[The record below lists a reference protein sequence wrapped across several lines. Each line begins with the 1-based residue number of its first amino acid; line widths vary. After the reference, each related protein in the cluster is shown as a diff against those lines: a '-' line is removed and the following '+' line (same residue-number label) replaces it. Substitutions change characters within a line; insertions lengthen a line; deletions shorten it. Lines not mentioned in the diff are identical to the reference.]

1 MFGASEDRARQLA
14 GRQRWK
20 RISSNDSESSHRS
33 ASSLSQ
39 LSQLSQC
46 EASSIS
52 EQKLLW
58 PITIPECDAITFHD
72 HLQNEVFTSCP
83 REQSPVVSN
92 AEEALSHMMATNQ
105 HPRTQQQRQQAEHL
119 SQVLYND
126 TAVEDQRLP
135 SPISSVLPSQL
146 KQYGVLGWGAK
157 ILHQVRH
164 ATAPA
169 SQTQA
174 QQDRSNTT
182 AVFRGTTRSTSAN
195 SASVQTAASLR
206 GGANNTV
213 EEIWHSAMRNPY
225 RYLTFNTGS
234 LYRQFV
240 NNLPEEK
247 YFLFKELFGHS
258 RDYHQQD
265 NLARQVF
272 FRNLESGER
281 KGYVQ
286 TLAERAGLLYSYP
299 YQSARTQRELD
310 DLTGISVDLTG
321 TSLDEEPY
329 PLVDLVRLGIGIQPM
344 TDPNGFR

>member
-20 RISSNDSESSHRS
+20 RISSNDSGSSHRS
-33 ASSLSQ
+33 ASPSSQ

-72 HLQNEVFTSCP
+72 HLQNETFTSRP
-83 REQSPVVSN
+83 REQYPVVSN
-92 AEEALSHMMATNQ
+92 AEEALSHMTATNQ
-105 HPRTQQQRQQAEHL
+105 HPRTQQQRKQAEHL

-126 TAVEDQRLP
+126 MAVEDQRLP
-135 SPISSVLPSQL
+135 SPILSVLPSQL

-169 SQTQA
+169 SQTQV
-174 QQDRSNTT
+174 QEHRSSTT
-182 AVFRGTTRSTSAN
+182 AVSRITTRSTSAN

-206 GGANNTV
+206 GGAHNTFQ
-213 EEIWHSAMRNPY
+213 EIWDAAMRHPH
-225 RYLTFNTGS
+225 RYSAFNTGS

-240 NNLPEEK
+240 DHLPEEK
-247 YFLFKELFGHS
+247 YLLFKELFGNS
-258 RDYHQQD
+258 RDVHQQN

-272 FRNLESGER
+272 FQNLERGER
-281 KGYVQ
+281 VGYVQ
-286 TLAERAGLLYSYP
+286 TLGERAGLLISSP
-299 YQSARTQRELD
+299 YQLARTQRELD
-310 DLTGISVDLTG
+310 DLASMSWNED
-321 TSLDEEPY
+321 PY
-329 PLVDLVRLGIGIQPM
+329 PLVDLVRLAIGIQPM
-344 TDPNGFR
+344 TNPYGFR

>member
-20 RISSNDSESSHRS
+20 RISSNDSNSSHRS

-39 LSQLSQC
+39 LSQLSQS
-46 EASSIS
+46 EASSIL

-58 PITIPECDAITFHD
+58 PFTNSECDAVTFHD
-72 HLQNEVFTSCP
+72 CLQDEAFTSRP
-83 REQSPVVSN
+83 REQFPVASD
-92 AEEALSHMMATNQ
+92 AEEALPHMMATNQ
-105 HPRTQQQRQQAEHL
+105 HLRTQQQRQQAEHL

-126 TAVEDQRLP
+126 MAVENQRLP
-135 SPISSVLPSQL
+135 SPVSSVLPSQL
-146 KQYGVLGWGAK
+146 KHYGVLGWGAK

-169 SQTQA
+169 LQTQV
-174 QQDRSNTT
+174 QEDQSNTT
-182 AVFRGTTRSTSAN
+182 AVLGITTRSTSAY

-213 EEIWHSAMRNPY
+213 EDIWYAAMRNPY
-225 RYLTFNTGS
+225 RYLSFNTGN

-240 NNLPEEK
+240 DHLPEEK
-247 YFLFKELFGHS
+247 YLLFKELFGNS
-258 RDYHQQD
+258 RDLHQRN

-272 FRNLESGER
+272 FRNLERSER
-281 KGYVQ
+281 VGYVQ
-286 TLAERAGLLYSYP
+286 TLGERAGLLNSSP
-299 YQSARTQRELD
+299 YQSVRTQRELD
-310 DLTGISVDLTG
+310 DLAGMSRDEDL
-321 TSLDEEPY
+321 Y

-344 TDPNGFR
+344 TNPHGFR

>member
-20 RISSNDSESSHRS
+20 RISSNDSDSSHRS
-33 ASSLSQ
+33 ASSSSQ
-39 LSQLSQC
+39 LSQLSQY
-46 EASSIS
+46 EASTIL

-58 PITIPECDAITFHD
+58 PITIPGCGAITFHG
-72 HLQNEVFTSCP
+72 HLQNEAFTSRP
-83 REQSPVVSN
+83 REQFPGVSN

-105 HPRTQQQRQQAEHL
+105 HPRIQQQRRQAEHL

-126 TAVEDQRLP
+126 MAVEDQRLP

-169 SQTQA
+169 SQTQV
-174 QQDRSNTT
+174 QENRSNNT
-182 AVFRGTTRSTSAN
+182 AVFRVTTRSTSA
-195 SASVQTAASLR
+195 SDASVQTAASLR

-213 EEIWHSAMRNPY
+213 EDVWHAAMRNPY
-225 RYLTFNTGS
+225 RYLSFNTGS

-240 NNLPEEK
+240 DHLPEEK
-247 YFLFKELFGHS
+247 YLLFKELFGNS
-258 RDYHQQD
+258 RDLHQHN

-272 FRNLESGER
+272 FQNLERGER
-281 KGYVQ
+281 TGYVQ
-286 TLAERAGLLYSYP
+286 TLAERAGLLNSYP
-299 YQSARTQRELD
+299 YQSVRTQLELD
-310 DLTGISVDLTG
+310 DLTGMSVNEDL
-321 TSLDEEPY
+321 Y
-329 PLVDLVRLGIGIQPM
+329 PLVDLVRLGIGFQPM
-344 TDPNGFR
+344 TDPYGFR